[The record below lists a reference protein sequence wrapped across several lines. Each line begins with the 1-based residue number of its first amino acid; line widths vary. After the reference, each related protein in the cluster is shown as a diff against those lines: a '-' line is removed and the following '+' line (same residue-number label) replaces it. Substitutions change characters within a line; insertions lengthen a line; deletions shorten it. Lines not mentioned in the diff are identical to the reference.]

1 MKTQSLIIKP
11 VLIFLLASLAATASA
26 ASKSD
31 LAKEKRWE
39 GQIVDSLMV
48 GDAIKLKADNVE
60 FLGLYAEPTTDNAKG
75 AIIILHGI
83 GVHPA
88 WPDVIDPIRMQLPDL
103 GWYTLSLQMPILGNE
118 ATDKDYPPLFPE
130 VPARIQA
137 GVDFLKSQGIKT
149 IVITGHSLGTTMAS
163 CYLANHRDP
172 AVKEFVSIS
181 GGFGVPKDKLADNN
195 ENFVHMQGVRIL
207 DIYGGEDRKHVLEAV
222 KERGKA
228 MSKIQNANYR
238 QIKIPGAN
246 HFYNQKQD
254 ELVTVLNRELSKI
267 Q

>member
-1 MKTQSLIIKP
+1 MKTQSLIIKA
-11 VLIFLLASLAATASA
+11 VLIFLLACLAATASA

-48 GDAIKLKADNVE
+48 GDAIKLKANNVE
-60 FLGLYAEPTTDNAKG
+60 FLGLYAEPTTEKTKG
-75 AIIILHGI
+75 AVIILHGI

-118 ATDKDYPPLFPE
+118 ATDKDYTPLFPE

-137 GVDFLKSQGIKT
+137 GVDFLKSQGIKN
-149 IVITGHSLGTTMAS
+149 IVISGHSLGTTMAS

-207 DIYGGEDRKHVLEAV
+207 DIYGGEDRKPVLEAV

-228 MSKIQNANYR
+228 MSKIHKADYR